1 MGKIVD
7 AQDRFNNVSIQKDKQ
22 VSKKKKNINGF
33 KDYVS
38 LLAPNAQ
45 KRFSLNSNLRNKQI
59 KGRATIAA
67 IAAALAIGGG
77 VATAHNVNSNNKNQA
92 IETEAQ
98 MDLQSD
104 EVLNEAEDILFNCIF
119 GEEVDSINNP
129 QIQYIFDDDDGG
141 YTIKVTSGKGE
152 YVKTE
157 YIYSKTLSMDGI
169 LNNKKITKLMDEMI
183 SIYYSDT
190 PTQEELQ
197 DLNEITENL
206 KDEKFKLNDK
216 GYIVEV
222 DEKENDFERD

>member
-7 AQDRFNNVSIQKDKQ
+7 AQDRFNNVSIQKNKQ
-22 VSKKKKNINGF
+22 SVKKKNINGF
-33 KDYVS
+33 KDFAS

-45 KRFSLNSNLRNKQI
+45 KRFSLNPNLRNKQI

-77 VATAHNVNSNNKNQA
+77 TAIAHNVNSNDKNQS
-92 IETEAQ
+92 IETQ
-98 MDLQSD
+98 IDLQSD
-104 EVLNEAEDILFNCIF
+104 EVLIEAENMLFNCVF
-119 GEEVDSINNP
+119 GENLNNINNP
-129 QIQYIFDDDDGG
+129 RVQYSFSNDDGG
-141 YTIKVTSGKGE
+141 YTIKVTSGKDD
-152 YVKTE
+152 YLKTE
-157 YIYSKTLSMDGI
+157 YVYSKTLFIDGI

-183 SIYYSDT
+183 SIYYSDA

-197 DLNEITENL
+197 DLNEITEDL

-222 DEKENDFERD
+222 DEKETGFERD